1 MNPFF
6 STYNTPFETVPF
18 QQIKLEHYEPAF
30 LEGIKQGEQEVQ
42 DIINNPEEP
51 TFQNTIVALE
61 RSGRLLGKVSNV
73 FFNLLSAETN
83 DEMDELANKIQPLLS
98 EHYNNIGLNEQLFQR
113 IKAVYDAKPALNA
126 EDQRLLEKTYK
137 GFTRRG
143 ANLNDEDKQ
152 VFRQLSMEASQAVLQ
167 FQQNNLKETNAYVLQ
182 VTDATRLEGMPEIAL
197 EAAEQAAKEKNLE
210 GWVFTQQGP
219 SYTALLTYC
228 KDRALRKE
236 MYMAYNTKSAH
247 GGETDNSQLVVKLV
261 NLRQQMAQLLGYE
274 NYAVY
279 ALEER
284 MAEKP
289 ANVYDLLD
297 KLVVAYKPTAQHE
310 VEAIAQLA
318 RETEGEDFELMPWD
332 FSYYSHKLKLK
343 EYNLDAEMLRPYFQ
357 VDKVIEGV
365 FALAS
370 RLYGITFK
378 KNTEIEVFHPDVIPF
393 EVYDKDGSFLAI
405 LYTDFYP
412 RAGKRAGAWMTSF
425 QEQWIE
431 EGVNHRP
438 HVSITTNFT
447 KPTPTKPA
455 LLTLGEVETFLHEFG
470 HSLHGIFANT
480 TYEAM
485 SGTNVYWD
493 FVELPSQFME
503 NYAVEKEFLNTFA
516 FHYQTGEPMPD
527 ELIAR
532 IHKANNFNVG
542 YACLRQLSF
551 GYLDMAYY
559 NRNEMLPEDTDIQ
572 AFEKKAWE
580 ATQLLPMVP
589 GCCMS
594 TQFGHIMCG
603 GYSAGYYSY
612 KWAEVLDADA
622 FALFKE
628 TGIFNTDTANKF
640 RGLLQKGGTVP
651 PMQLYKAFRGQEPT
665 IDALLRRNGIE
676 Q

>member
-113 IKAVYDAKPALNA
+113 IKAVYDAKPALND

-143 ANLNDEDKQ
+143 ANLSDEDKQ

-182 VTDATRLEGMPEIAL
+182 VTDATRLEGMPETAI

-297 KLVVAYKPTAQHE
+297 KLLVAYKPTAQHE
-310 VEAIAQLA
+310 VEAIVQLA

-332 FSYYSHKLKLK
+332 FGYYSHKLKLK
-343 EYNLDAEMLRPYFQ
+343 EFNLDAEMLRPYFQ

-378 KNTEIEVFHPDVIPF
+378 KNAEIEVFHPDVIPF

-431 EGVNHRP
+431 GGVNHRP

>member
-113 IKAVYDAKPALNA
+113 IKAVYDAKPALNG
-126 EDQRLLEKTYK
+126 EDQRLLEKTYR

-182 VTDATRLEGMPEIAL
+182 VTDATRLEGMPETAL

-297 KLVVAYKPTAQHE
+297 KLLVAYKPTAQHE

-332 FSYYSHKLKLK
+332 FGYYSHKLKLK

-378 KNTEIEVFHPDVIPF
+378 KNAEIEVFHPDVIPF

-431 EGVNHRP
+431 GGVNHRP

-516 FHYQTGEPMPD
+516 FHYQTGEPMSD

>member
-1 MNPFF
+1 M
-6 STYNTPFETVPF
+6 V
-18 QQIKLEHYEPAF
+18 
-30 LEGIKQGEQEVQ
+30 
-42 DIINNPEEP
+42 
-51 TFQNTIVALE
+51 
-61 RSGRLLGKVSNV
+61 
-73 FFNLLSAETN
+73 LLSAETN

-143 ANLNDEDKQ
+143 ANLSDEDKQ

-182 VTDATRLEGMPEIAL
+182 VTDATRLEGMPETAL

-228 KDRALRKE
+228 KDRALCKE

-297 KLVVAYKPTAQHE
+297 KLLVAYKPTAQHE

-378 KNTEIEVFHPDVIPF
+378 KNTEI
-393 EVYDKDGSFLAI
+393 K
-405 LYTDFYP
+405 
-412 RAGKRAGAWMTSF
+412 
-425 QEQWIE
+425 
-431 EGVNHRP
+431 
-438 HVSITTNFT
+438 
-447 KPTPTKPA
+447 A
-455 LLTLGEVETFLHEFG
+455 L
-470 HSLHGIFANT
+470 
-480 TYEAM
+480 
-485 SGTNVYWD
+485 
-493 FVELPSQFME
+493 
-503 NYAVEKEFLNTFA
+503 
-516 FHYQTGEPMPD
+516 
-527 ELIAR
+527 
-532 IHKANNFNVG
+532 
-542 YACLRQLSF
+542 QL
-551 GYLDMAYY
+551 
-559 NRNEMLPEDTDIQ
+559 
-572 AFEKKAWE
+572 
-580 ATQLLPMVP
+580 
-589 GCCMS
+589 
-594 TQFGHIMCG
+594 
-603 GYSAGYYSY
+603 
-612 KWAEVLDADA
+612 
-622 FALFKE
+622 
-628 TGIFNTDTANKF
+628 
-640 RGLLQKGGTVP
+640 
-651 PMQLYKAFRGQEPT
+651 
-665 IDALLRRNGIE
+665 
-676 Q
+676 